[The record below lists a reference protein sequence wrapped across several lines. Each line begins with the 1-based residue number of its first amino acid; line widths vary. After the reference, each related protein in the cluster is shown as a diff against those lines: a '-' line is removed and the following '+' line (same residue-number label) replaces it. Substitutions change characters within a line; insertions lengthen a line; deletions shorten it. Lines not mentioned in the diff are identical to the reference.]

1 MSKEKNS
8 LSTKMAQLDELLA
21 WFDGDDFEIEAAMD
35 KFTEAK
41 QLADEIEKELDDM
54 KNTITVLDEQFSKD

>member
-35 KFTEAK
+35 KFAEAK